1 MKEVS
6 SSYIMALTDERAILK
21 EAIAA
26 GANIAELA
34 RDMLAS
40 IERTRAMGW
49 SGEMAD
55 YMRGSVD
62 FWTNQ
67 VKKHAN

>member
-26 GANIAELA
+26 GVNIADLA

-49 SGEMAD
+49 SGDMAD

-67 VKKHAN
+67 AKKHAN

>member
-26 GANIAELA
+26 GDDIAQLA
-34 RDMLAS
+34 RDMLTSAK
-40 IERTRAMGW
+40 RVRAQGW
-49 SGEMAD
+49 SGDMAD

-67 VKKHAN
+67 VKKYAN